1 MTGSYAAA
9 GLLFLG
15 LFLLGGAYSLFK
27 QGVSKAMS
35 VVLVL
40 VAGMAIAS
48 GVMRW

>member
-9 GLLFLG
+9 GLVFLG

-35 VVLVL
+35 LILVL
-40 VAGMAIAS
+40 CAGMSVAA